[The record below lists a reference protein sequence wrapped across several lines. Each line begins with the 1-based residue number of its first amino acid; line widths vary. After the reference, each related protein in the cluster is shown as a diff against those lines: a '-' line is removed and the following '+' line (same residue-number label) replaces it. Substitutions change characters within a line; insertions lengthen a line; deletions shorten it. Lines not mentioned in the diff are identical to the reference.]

1 MPNQFKNIQDFL
13 NDDGFVAWV
22 LHTQNDSFWQQF
34 ISENPDK
41 QVMIQEAKQLLEEI
55 RAFEAQQATKLN
67 QNRVWAKLTESIEKE
82 TESVKPQF
90 RIFHSQVFRWAA
102 SVIFILGFVG
112 GYYWLNEPKNV
123 SYRSLVSSIEEKQAW
138 VEYINDKTT
147 PKTINLE
154 DGSFVVLE
162 KNSKISVP
170 KHFEADKRTVILSGE
185 AFFEI
190 AKNPRRPFYVY
201 ANEVIT
207 KVLGT
212 SFQVR
217 AFEDD
222 KKITVKVKTGK
233 VSVFS
238 QNKHL
243 LNTPESNGLIL
254 LPNQQAIYNRPTDM
268 LSKHLVEAPMPL
280 LPNDTEA
287 LPEYFDEQSVPKI
300 LNVIEKRYGV
310 KIFYDEELLSR
321 CVVTTR
327 LRDESLYEQLDLICT
342 IIGATY
348 KEVDAQIIFESE
360 GCQ

>member
-1 MPNQFKNIQDFL
+1 MTNQFKNIQDFL
-13 NDDGFVAWV
+13 NDDDFVAWV
-22 LHTQNDSFWQQF
+22 LHTQNDSFWQNF
-34 ISENPDK
+34 INENPDK
-41 QVMIQEAKQLLEEI
+41 AIIIQEAKKLLEEI
-55 RAFEAQQATKLN
+55 RAFEDTQSSKLN
-67 QNRVWAKLTESIEKE
+67 QNRVWAKLKESMQEE
-82 TESVKPQF
+82 TEIDRPKI
-90 RIFHSQVFRWAA
+90 RLFHSQVFRWAA
-102 SVIFILGFVG
+102 SIIFILGFIG
-112 GYYWLNEPKNV
+112 TYFWMNEPKNV
-123 SYRSLVSSIEEKQAW
+123 SYNSLVSSIEEKQLW
-138 VEYINDKTT
+138 VEYTNDKAT
-147 PKTINLE
+147 PKTISLE
-154 DGSFVVLE
+154 DGSSVILE
-162 KNSKISVP
+162 KNSKISIP

-212 SFQVR
+212 SFRVR

-238 QNKHL
+238 QNKQL
-243 LNTPESNGLIL
+243 LNTPESKGLIL
-254 LPNQQAIYNRPTDM
+254 LPNQQAIYNRPTDV
-268 LSKHLVEAPMPL
+268 LSKHLVETPMPL
-280 LPNDTEA
+280 PTNDATA
-287 LPEYFDEQSVPKI
+287 LPEYFDEQSVSNI
-300 LNVIEKRYGV
+300 LEVIEKRYGV
-310 KIFYDEELLSR
+310 KIIYDEELLSR
-321 CVVTTR
+321 CVITTR

>member
-1 MPNQFKNIQDFL
+1 MTNQFKNIQDFL
-13 NDDGFVAWV
+13 NDDDFVAWV
-22 LHTQNDSFWQQF
+22 LHTQNDSFWQKF
-34 ISENPDK
+34 LLENPEK
-41 QVMIQEAKQLLEEI
+41 QPMIQEAKQLLEEI
-55 RAFEAQQATKLN
+55 RAFEANQPTKLN
-67 QNRVWAKLTESIEKE
+67 QSRVWAKLKESMQEEAEIDTPK
-82 TESVKPQF
+82 F
-90 RIFHSQVFRWAA
+90 RILHSQVFRWAA
-102 SVIFILGFVG
+102 SVIFILGFIG
-112 GYYWLNEPKNV
+112 TYFWLSEPKNV
-123 SYRSLVSSIEEKQAW
+123 SYNSLVSSIEEKQLW
-138 VEYINDKTT
+138 VEYINDKAT
-147 PKTINLE
+147 PKTISLE
-154 DGSFVVLE
+154 DGSSVILE

-170 KHFEADKRTVILSGE
+170 KQFDADKRTVILSGE

-212 SFQVR
+212 SFRVR

-243 LNTPESNGLIL
+243 LNTPESKGLIL
-254 LPNQQAIYNRPTDM
+254 LPNQQAIYNRPTDV
-268 LSKHLVEAPMPL
+268 LSKHLVETPMPL
-280 LPNDTEA
+280 PTNDATA
-287 LPEYFDEQSVPKI
+287 LPEYFDEQPVSNI
-300 LNVIEKRYGV
+300 LEVIERRYGV
-310 KIFYDEELLSR
+310 KIIFDEELLSR
-321 CVVTTR
+321 CVITTR

-348 KEVDAQIIFESE
+348 KEVDAQIVFESE

>member
-1 MPNQFKNIQDFL
+1 MTNQFKNIQDFL
-13 NDDGFVAWV
+13 NNDDFVAWV
-22 LHTQNDSFWQQF
+22 LHTQNDSFWQKF
-34 ISENPDK
+34 LIENPEK
-41 QVMIQEAKQLLEEI
+41 QAMIEEAKQLLEEI
-55 RAFEAQQATKLN
+55 RAFEANQPTKLN
-67 QNRVWAKLTESIEKE
+67 QHRVWARLKESMQEE
-82 TESVKPQF
+82 TEIDRPKF
-90 RIFHSQVFRWAA
+90 HILHSQAFRWAA
-102 SVIFILGFVG
+102 SVIFILGFIG
-112 GYYWLNEPKNV
+112 AYFLWNEPKNV
-123 SYRSLVSSIEEKQAW
+123 SYNSLVSSIEEKQLW
-138 VEYINDKTT
+138 VEYINDKAT

-154 DGSFVVLE
+154 DGSSVILE

-170 KHFEADKRTVILSGE
+170 KKFDADKRTVILSGE

-212 SFQVR
+212 SFRVR

-243 LNTPESNGLIL
+243 LNTPESKGLIL
-254 LPNQQAIYNRPTDM
+254 LPNQQAIYNRPTDVM
-268 LSKHLVEAPMPL
+268 SKHLVETPMPL
-280 LPNDTEA
+280 INIDATA
-287 LPEYFDEQSVPKI
+287 LPEYFDEQPVSSI
-300 LNVIEKRYGV
+300 LEVIEKRYGV
-310 KIFYDEELLSR
+310 KIIYDEELLSR

-348 KEVDAQIIFESE
+348 KEVDAQIVFESE